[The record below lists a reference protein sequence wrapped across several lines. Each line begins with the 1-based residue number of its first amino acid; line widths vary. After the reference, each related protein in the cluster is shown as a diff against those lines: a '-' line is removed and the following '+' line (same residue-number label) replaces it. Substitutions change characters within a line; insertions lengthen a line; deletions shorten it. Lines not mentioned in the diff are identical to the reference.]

1 VEKLGKKAFVLDK
14 RTVFPTA
21 SDRAQISVQKYNL
34 LKILRLFFLEIF

>member
-1 VEKLGKKAFVLDK
+1 VEKLGKKAFVQNE
-14 RTVFPTA
+14 RTVFSAT